1 MAIITQDD
9 LLQYLYNETSVE
21 KENCIKKLLD
31 TDEAVKE
38 RMLVLLA
45 GKERL
50 KKIELMSPST
60 RTLDNILQYAEREI
74 NQLS

>member
-9 LLQYLYNETSVE
+9 LLQYLYKEISVE
-21 KENCIKKLLD
+21 KAKCIKKLLA
-31 TDEAVKE
+31 TDDAVKE

-50 KKIELMSPST
+50 KKIELLSPST
-60 RTLDNILQYAEREI
+60 RSLDNILQYAEREI
-74 NQLS
+74 KQFS